1 MTYTDDFKK
10 VIFGYSRD
18 IKRYISGE
26 REDYVFCEAK
36 DGNAIY
42 DKNHTSR
49 KKLCYALTYN
59 VCEIMDKEKIIR
71 ELFIEELKDRETN
84 SFQGIGDN
92 LEMLT
97 SLLLEIGD
105 PADKPLLERAKN
117 ANFDCYCG
125 YEARIIEPTPLDE
138 FSLYDCI
145 NALSDLGETELML
158 KFTDEFKK
166 GDLDYNALQK
176 LRYIA
181 EWCTKRE
188 SDKEFAVERLYELY
202 RKEPSIFDMNTAFHA
217 VSDYI
222 ELLTE
227 KAI

>member
-97 SLLLEIGD
+97 SLLLEIGN
-105 PADKPLLERAKN
+105 PSDKPLFERANN
-117 ANFDCYCG
+117 ANF
-125 YEARIIEPTPLDE
+125 
-138 FSLYDCI
+138 
-145 NALSDLGETELML
+145 
-158 KFTDEFKK
+158 
-166 GDLDYNALQK
+166 
-176 LRYIA
+176 
-181 EWCTKRE
+181 
-188 SDKEFAVERLYELY
+188 
-202 RKEPSIFDMNTAFHA
+202 
-217 VSDYI
+217 
-222 ELLTE
+222 
-227 KAI
+227 